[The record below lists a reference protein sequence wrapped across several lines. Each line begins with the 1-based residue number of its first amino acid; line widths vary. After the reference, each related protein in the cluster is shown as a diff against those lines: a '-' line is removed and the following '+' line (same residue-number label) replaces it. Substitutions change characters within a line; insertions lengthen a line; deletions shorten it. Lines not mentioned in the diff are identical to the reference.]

1 VIRTWGR
8 NGPAEQLLR
17 QGAGGR
23 VRRLAGNSGVTGMDY
38 WLAVGITLQFGSTIL
53 ICGEAC
59 MIVYSDEV
67 DMVREVYPPPR
78 PAWRSCR

>member
-1 VIRTWGR
+1 M
-8 NGPAEQLLR
+8 PYSALR
-17 QGAGGR
+17 RRAMKRGA
-23 VRRLAGNSGVTGMDY
+23 VSCSCASCCTGMDY
-38 WLAVGITLQFGSTIL
+38 WLAVGMALLFGSTIL
-53 ICGEAC
+53 IRGGNEAY

>member
-23 VRRLAGNSGVTGMDY
+23 VRRLAGNSDVDIAYLRAAG
-38 WLAVGITLQFGSTIL
+38 
-53 ICGEAC
+53 GETP
-59 MIVYSDEV
+59 IVF
-67 DMVREVYPPPR
+67 MPGGRAAAATR
-78 PAWRSCR
+78 PT